1 MSRFDDDASEPVDR
15 DWYPEWIA
23 RWMREQFDVHGVK
36 PGIGAR
42 VMCASDTYGVRP
54 LSNNAS
60 WRMPGGTVRR
70 VSDIREIDLDQYG
83 GLYIM
88 GIVSADQEW
97 RTTLHPLQYVF
108 DEHDMDKQWFEQQ
121 RTQVDVNGGG
131 KVPVTGEPMSPVIRR
146 YEVDPGRFTDAP
158 TFEQFIHN
166 VQVKPLQE
174 IVGCATLHLTEQQL
188 IRVYAALHQGDW
200 SGVIPE
206 HEYDMT
212 AREGLLARQ
221 RMSDE
226 ETWDMDANT
235 AVRGGATVD

>member
-1 MSRFDDDASEPVDR
+1 MSRFDDDSVEPTDR
-15 DWYPEWIA
+15 EWYPEWVN
-23 RWMREQFDVHGVK
+23 RWMERQGGRRPEH
-36 PGIGAR
+36 IRGAA
-42 VMCASDTYGVRP
+42 CASDTYGARP

-88 GIVSADQEW
+88 GIVSESQEW
-97 RTTLHPLQYVF
+97 RTTLHPMQYVF

-121 RTQVDVNGGG
+121 RTQVEGPGHGDE
-131 KVPVTGEPMSPVIRR
+131 PVTGEPMSPVIRR
-146 YEVDPGRFTDAP
+146 YEVDPGRFSDAP

-188 IRVYAALHQGDW
+188 IRVYSALHEGDW

-212 AREGLLARQ
+212 AREGLLERQ

-226 ETWDMDANT
+226 ETWEMDANT
-235 AVRGGATVD
+235 AVRGGQTVD

>member
-1 MSRFDDDASEPVDR
+1 MSRFDDDSIEPTDR
-15 DWYPEWIA
+15 EWYPEWVN
-23 RWMREQFDVHGVK
+23 RWMERQGVK
-36 PGIGAR
+36 PGWIRGAA
-42 VMCASDTYGVRP
+42 CASDTYGARP

-88 GIVSADQEW
+88 GVVSASQEW
-97 RTTLHPLQYVF
+97 RTTLHPMQYVF

-121 RTQVDVNGGG
+121 RTQVEGPGHGDE
-131 KVPVTGEPMSPVIRR
+131 PVTGEPMSPVIRR
-146 YEVDPGRFTDAP
+146 YEVDPGRFSDAP

-188 IRVYAALHQGDW
+188 IRVYSALHVGDW

-206 HEYDMT
+206 HEYDIT
-212 AREGLLARQ
+212 AREGLLCRQ
-221 RMSDE
+221 QMSDE
-226 ETWDMDANT
+226 ETWEMDANT
-235 AVRGGATVD
+235 AVRGGQTVD

>member
-1 MSRFDDDASEPVDR
+1 MSRFDDDSVEPTDR
-15 DWYPEWIA
+15 EWYPEWVD
-23 RWMREQFDVHGVK
+23 RWMERQGVR
-36 PGIGAR
+36 PQHIRGAA
-42 VMCASDTYGVRP
+42 CASDTYGARP

-60 WRMPGGTVRR
+60 WRMPGGTIRR

-88 GIVSADQEW
+88 GIVSEDQEW
-97 RTTLHPLQYVF
+97 RTTLHPTQYVF

-121 RTQVDVNGGG
+121 RTQVDVAGGG
-131 KVPVTGEPMSPVIRR
+131 QQPVTGEPMSPVIRR
-146 YEVDPGRFTDAP
+146 YEVDPGRFSDAP

-188 IRVYAALHQGDW
+188 INIYSSLHVGDW

-206 HEYDMT
+206 HEYDIT
-212 AREGLLARQ
+212 AREGLLCRQ
-221 RMSDE
+221 QMSDE
-226 ETWDMDANT
+226 ETWEMDANT
-235 AVRGGATVD
+235 AVRGGQTVD